1 MTEPNQPQSE
11 PKKGFQPMPIVYYLS
26 GFLLLM
32 AMSFPWLASGEYSLE
47 AFTLCGMIGLFFVT
61 VLTNRMFSWIPLA
74 ILAATI
80 HGMDKAGEYLP
91 FLLTAYSLIG
101 LNVVVYLLMRLN
113 ESVAVGEEAYPAF
126 LRNQDGEAA
135 SGSEQE
141 PSAQAAPAAKE
152 APAPA
157 KKQYKPVQFD
167 LKVAAT
173 GVSVVFGT
181 ESGNSEQLAQM
192 AVDELKK
199 DGHAVQLIDAGV
211 LDVTH
216 LQAFSNL
223 LIIASTWGEGDPPS
237 NCVELMGQMKAKP
250 EISMKGSQFSVLSLG
265 DTNYEFF
272 CQCGKDF
279 DTLLESYGA
288 ERLAARVDCDLD
300 YEKPY
305 ATWLES
311 VKAALKSKGLKTV
324 PEFVEKLP
332 EPEPKSEEEAPKKEP
347 EVAVAVAPAVEDKA
361 ASTEMPAVPV
371 TAKEPEPAAPSKI
384 DVEDP
389 ELIAVLWGSETG
401 NAESLADMTK
411 DKLVQSGFKAK
422 TLSMADVSALGL
434 TGYKRLLVL
443 TSTWGDGDPPSN
455 AVDLVDTLKGD
466 AGIDMTG
473 IDFSVLAL
481 GDTSYPEFCKCGK
494 DFDELFEKYGAKRI
508 HPRTDCDLDYDAPYQ
523 EWITGV
529 VAALKKTPV
538 SV

>member
-1 MTEPNQPQSE
+1 
-11 PKKGFQPMPIVYYLS
+11 MPIVYYVS

-47 AFTLCGMIGLFFVT
+47 AFSLCGIIGLFFVT
-61 VLTNRMFSWIPLA
+61 LLSNRMFSWIPLA

-101 LNVVVYLLMRLN
+101 LNIAIYLLMRLN
-113 ESVAVGEEAYPAF
+113 ESTAIGEEAFPAF
-126 LRNQDGEAA
+126 LRNQSDETARTT
-135 SGSEQE
+135 EQE
-141 PSAQAAPAAKE
+141 SATQAAPVEKE
-152 APAPA
+152 VSAPP

-199 DGHAVQLIDAGV
+199 DGHTVQLIDAGV

-250 EISMKGSQFSVLSLG
+250 EISMAGSQFSVLSLG

-279 DTLLESYGA
+279 DALLESYGA
-288 ERLAARVDCDLD
+288 ERMAARVDCDLD

-305 ATWLES
+305 ETWLQS
-311 VKAALKSKGLKTV
+311 VKAALKSKGLKSI
-324 PEFVEKLP
+324 PEFVEKAP
-332 EPEPKSEEEAPKKEP
+332 QEEEVPAVQAPDKEP
-347 EVAVAVAPAVEDKA
+347 EVAVAVAPAVEAKA
-361 ASTEMPAVPV
+361 ASSEMPAVPV
-371 TAKEPEPAAPSKI
+371 TTKEPEPAAPSKV

-411 DKLVQSGFKAK
+411 DKLSQAGFKAK

-434 TGYKRLLVL
+434 TGYKRILVL

-455 AVDLVDTLKGD
+455 AVDLVDALKGD
-466 AGIDMTG
+466 AGIDMKG

-494 DFDELFEKYGAKRI
+494 DFDELFEKYGAQRI
-508 HPRTDCDLDYDAPYQ
+508 HPRTDCDLDYEAPYQ

-529 VAALKKTPV
+529 LAALKKTPV